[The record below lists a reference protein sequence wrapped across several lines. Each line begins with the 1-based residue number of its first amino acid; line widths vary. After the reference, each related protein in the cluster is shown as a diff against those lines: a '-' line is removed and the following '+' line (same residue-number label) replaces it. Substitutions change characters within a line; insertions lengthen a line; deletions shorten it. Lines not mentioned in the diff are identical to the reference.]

1 MSSAAWELVFLMLIM
16 KIPIV
21 YLCVVVWYAIKAEP
35 RPPEG
40 AARLA
45 PSPDPALNGSAW
57 RRSRRPQ
64 PFRGGPQRGPRRG
77 AGRPARVA
85 MARRETL

>member
-1 MSSAAWELVFLMLIM
+1 MSRDAWALIFLMLIM

-21 YLCVVVWYAIKAEP
+21 YLCAVVWYAIKAEP

-45 PSPDPALNGSAW
+45 PPPDPALNGSAW
-57 RRSRRPQ
+57 RRSHRPQ

-77 AGRPARVA
+77 AGRPTRVA
-85 MARRETL
+85 MARREL

>member
-21 YLCVVVWYAIKAEP
+21 YLCAVVWYAIKAEP

-45 PSPDPALNGSAW
+45 SPPDPSLHPSW
-57 RRSRRPQ
+57 RRSHRPQ

-85 MARRETL
+85 MARREAL

>member
-1 MSSAAWELVFLMLIM
+1 MSRDAWALIFLMLIM

-21 YLCVVVWYAIKAEP
+21 YLGVVVWYAIKAEP

-40 AARLA
+40 AARLVS
-45 PSPDPALNGSAW
+45 PPDPALHPSW
-57 RRSRRPQ
+57 RRSQRPR

-77 AGRPARVA
+77 AGRPTRVA
-85 MARRETL
+85 MARRESL

>member
-1 MSSAAWELVFLMLIM
+1 MWELIFLMLIM

-40 AARLA
+40 AARLVA
-45 PSPDPALNGSAW
+45 PPDPAQPPSW
-57 RRSRRPQ
+57 RHSPRPQ

-77 AGRPARVA
+77 AGRPTRVA
-85 MARRETL
+85 MARRDSL

>member
-1 MSSAAWELVFLMLIM
+1 MLIM

-45 PSPDPALNGSAW
+45 PPPDPALHPSW
-57 RRSRRPQ
+57 RRSHRPQ
-64 PFRGGPQRGPRRG
+64 PLRGGPQRGPRRG

-85 MARRETL
+85 MARREAL

>member
-1 MSSAAWELVFLMLIM
+1 MLIM

-21 YLCVVVWYAIKAEP
+21 YLCAVVWYAIKAEP
-35 RPPEG
+35 RRPEG
-40 AARLA
+40 AARLGA
-45 PSPDPALNGSAW
+45 PPDPALHGPGW
-57 RRSRRPQ
+57 QRSRRPE

-85 MARRETL
+85 MARREAL

>member
-1 MSSAAWELVFLMLIM
+1 MWELIFLMLIM

-35 RPPEG
+35 LPPEG

-45 PSPDPALNGSAW
+45 APPDPALHGPAW
-57 RRSRRPQ
+57 RRAQRPQ

-85 MARRETL
+85 MARRDTL